1 MSLRKERVE
10 TIVQRQIAKTIT
22 TELNDP
28 ALKFVSVTDVE
39 LTNDLSYATVYV
51 SFLKEEDKEKGLEV
65 LEKSK
70 GLLRSVVA
78 KSITTRRTPE
88 ILIKLDESS
97 EYGTKIDQI
106 LNKIKDSDE

>member
-1 MSLRKERVE
+1 MSLKKERVE
-10 TIVQRQIAKTIT
+10 SIIQRQVAKTIT

-39 LTNDLSYATVYV
+39 LTNDMSFATIFV
-51 SFLKEEDKEKGLEV
+51 SFLEDKDKAKGLEV

-70 GLLRSVVA
+70 GLLRTVVS

-97 EYGTKIDQI
+97 EHGSRIDQI
-106 LNKIKDSDE
+106 LNKIND

>member
-1 MSLRKERVE
+1 MSLKKERVE
-10 TIVQRQIAKTIT
+10 SIIQRQVAKTIT

-39 LTNDLSYATVYV
+39 LTNDMSFATIFV
-51 SFLKEEDKEKGLEV
+51 SFLEDKDKAKGLEV

-70 GLLRSVVA
+70 GLLRTVVS

-97 EYGTKIDQI
+97 EHGSRIDQI
-106 LNKIKDSDE
+106 LNKIKD

>member
-1 MSLRKERVE
+1 MSLKKERVE
-10 TIVQRQIAKTIT
+10 SIIQRQVAKTIT

-39 LTNDLSYATVYV
+39 LTNDMSFATIFV
-51 SFLKEEDKEKGLEV
+51 SFLEDKDKAKGLEV

-70 GLLRSVVA
+70 GLLRTVVS
-78 KSITTRRTPE
+78 KSLTTRRTPE

-97 EYGTKIDQI
+97 EHGSRIDQI
-106 LNKIKDSDE
+106 LNKINE

>member
-1 MSLRKERVE
+1 MSLKKERIE
-10 TIVQRQIAKTIT
+10 SIIQRQVAKTIT

-39 LTNDLSYATVYV
+39 LTNDMSFATIFV
-51 SFLKEEDKEKGLEV
+51 SFLEDKDKAKGLEV

-70 GLLRSVVA
+70 GLLRTVVS

-97 EYGTKIDQI
+97 EHGSRIDQI
-106 LNKIKDSDE
+106 LNKINE

>member
-1 MSLRKERVE
+1 MSLKKERVE
-10 TIVQRQIAKTIT
+10 SIIQRQVAKTIT

-39 LTNDLSYATVYV
+39 LTNDMSFATIFV
-51 SFLKEEDKEKGLEV
+51 SFLEDKDKAKGLEV

-70 GLLRSVVA
+70 GLLRTVVS

-97 EYGTKIDQI
+97 EHGSRIDQI
-106 LNKIKDSDE
+106 LNKINE